1 MFSPQQVLD
10 YIKTRGGNVELRDL
24 NHFGNS
30 LIKRLEA
37 ARCIEITGRVGELK
51 VSLICSNFDS
61 KQQKNIEPTE
71 TIVQPTKHPEKAKLK
86 KPKTPYR
93 RLKPKKEKAPGIKT
107 KCKLLRESIL
117 NEIKKSNKPMST
129 EDIRTALTLNMSAKK
144 VYYHLK
150 SLEKQNLITSF
161 DWHII
166 FWVSIEKKDLLN
178 KAPAMYVPRDRNK
191 ALVLEVLKTADKA
204 LSVKDVVALLFFKLS
219 AYTVRR
225 ILSILIQDGIAQSNV
240 VPSNKEFY
248 YACRDNTKAIIS
260 LQKLKK
266 TKFSPLN

>member
-1 MFSPQQVLD
+1 MFSPQQLLD
-10 YIKTRGGNVELRDL
+10 YIKTRGGDVELRDL

-71 TIVQPTKHPEKAKLK
+71 TIIQPQKHPEKPKLK
-86 KPKTPYR
+86 EPKTPHKQLR
-93 RLKPKKEKAPGIKT
+93 TKKEKTPGRKI
-107 KCKLLRESIL
+107 KCKFLRELML
-117 NEIKKSNKPMST
+117 NEIKKSDKPMST
-129 EDIRTALTLNMSAKK
+129 EDIRTALTLSISIKR

-161 DWHII
+161 DWHTI
-166 FWVSIEKKDLLN
+166 FWVSTENKDLLN
-178 KAPAMYVPRDRNK
+178 KVPTSYVARDKNK
-191 ALVLEVLKTADKA
+191 ALVLNVLRTADKA
-204 LSVKDVVALLFFKLS
+204 LSVKDIIALLSPKLS
-219 AYTVRR
+219 AHTVRR
-225 ILSILIQDGIAQSNV
+225 ILSMFIQDGITQSKI
-240 VPSNKEFY
+240 VPGNKRIY
-248 YACRDNTKAIIS
+248 YACADNTKAIAS

-266 TKFSPLN
+266 